1 MKELIE
7 AAAAVQGVFFM
18 SELFRAGSV
27 GAAIRSRSGRV
38 YTGISLEMACG
49 IGFCAEHS
57 ALAEMLKARETEIEA
72 MVAVSEDGV
81 LPPCGRC
88 REFVLQVNPDN
99 HRTLVG
105 IDDDRTA
112 SMEEL
117 LPYRWY

>member
-18 SELFRAGSV
+18 SEEFRAGAV

-57 ALAEMLKARETEIEA
+57 ALAEMLKARETEVEA
-72 MVAVSEDGV
+72 MVAVGEDGV

-99 HRTLVG
+99 RRTLVG
-105 IDDDRTA
+105 IDDDRVA